1 MRALDGAGGSAYANE
16 MLNEIRAA
24 RVSYDAGRN
33 VTVVEAAEGGSGALR
48 EVPSALLLDADGL
61 LAGVDLRDGSG
72 RGWVVMLRPHE
83 DVASSRPAR
92 VRAALGSD
100 GRPSTVHVPD
110 VRARGSEMA
119 IL

>member
-1 MRALDGAGGSAYANE
+1 
-16 MLNEIRAA
+16 MLNEIRASH
-24 RVSYDAGRN
+24 VSYDAARN
-33 VTVVEAAEGGSGALR
+33 VTVVEAGGGAHEALR
-48 EVPSALLLDADGL
+48 DVPSTLLLDSDGL
-61 LAGVDLRDGSG
+61 LAGVDLRDEGG

-92 VRAALGSD
+92 VRASLASD
-100 GRPSTVHVPD
+100 GRPSTIQVPE

>member
-1 MRALDGAGGSAYANE
+1 MPALDGAGGSAYAE
-16 MLNEIRAA
+16 GMLNEIRAA

-33 VTVVEAAEGGSGALR
+33 VTVVEAGEGSGALR

-83 DVASSRPAR
+83 DVATSRPAR
-92 VRAALGSD
+92 VRAALGAD

>member
-1 MRALDGAGGSAYANE
+1 
-16 MLNEIRAA
+16 MLHEIRAA
-24 RVSYDAGRN
+24 RASYDPGLN
-33 VTVVEAAEGGSGALR
+33 VTVVDAAEGGGGALR
-48 EVPSALLLDADGL
+48 DVSSTLLLDADGL
-61 LAGVDLRDGSG
+61 LAGVDLRDGAG

-92 VRAALGSD
+92 VRAALALD
-100 GRPSTVHVPD
+100 GRPATLHVPD